1 MDLDIVTLAVY
12 TADPQGK
19 AYISTSTSTSIAK
32 HFANAYATRE
42 TASQPVYCY
51 AIRCK
56 DAFYLPTEVKGPWHM
71 WSKSRDAE
79 NALVHNA
86 EQEVAVLGGM
96 GTDKVAG
103 MRVIRVDA
111 RGQFFCG
118 PVFMKDDLRKEYVDK
133 LPKKEFKI
141 TKVPVLKLKDGKVI
155 PLFGEDGKELI
166 DRETGLPLFE
176 QAIDEA
182 TGAPIYKLAEGL
194 VQEIIPTLPEADDN
208 AFDELFELFS
218 GRSQGGSPEI
228 AFSYK
233 EAPFDCPDSYIFM
246 RDEKAK
252 NEERQ
257 RMLPR

>member
-1 MDLDIVTLAVY
+1 
-12 TADPQGK
+12 
-19 AYISTSTSTSIAK
+19 
-32 HFANAYATRE
+32 
-42 TASQPVYCY
+42 
-51 AIRCK
+51 
-56 DAFYLPTEVKGPWHM
+56 
-71 WSKSRDAE
+71 
-79 NALVHNA
+79 
-86 EQEVAVLGGM
+86 
-96 GTDKVAG
+96 VAG

-182 TGAPIYKLAEGL
+182 TGKPIYKLAEGL

-208 AFDELFELFS
+208 AFDDLFELFS